1 MARTVKLLKNGADP
15 VGAPDFTLPVSILAQ
30 IIESLKVDI
39 VAQSIPMLNINLA
52 SVGDVT
58 LNVNITGTPT
68 INVQTSGGA
77 NIVIDKLTQ
86 GAYTERQSTLANN
99 GETATMSGSN
109 YTYRKGKF
117 FPRGCR
123 GYVNNVSVYCDNSDS
138 ASHTFTV
145 YFAVAP
151 GMGPIFSVTISV
163 SGNSSAVWRTA
174 TVRRFWNYD
183 SMFVYVRCDSDIYG
197 NVGQDNGTPY
207 DGYYSSDEVTWV
219 VGNLRYWIRV
229 GVTGETVGDL
239 PVSGTV
245 NTVEIPPVTS
255 KFVYLAQGSIAGGQ
269 TATLLNTVYGTGKL
283 TCFAIMFYMQS
294 GSVPPGSCYL
304 RLIVDGVLFE
314 VNMDVLYRVI
324 YDVKTVSPVSFNSYD
339 ITNQYYSLAFNFPV
353 CFRRSLKIE
362 VRNDSASGN
371 LMGVRGIVAYDLL
384 Q

>member
-39 VAQSIPMLNINLA
+39 VAQTLPTLNINLA

-99 GETATMSGSN
+99 GTTPTMVYLN
-109 YTYRKGKF
+109 LTNKRGKF

-123 GYVNNVSVYCDNSDS
+123 GFISSIEIYCANADT
-138 ASHTFTV
+138 AAHTFTIKI
-145 YFAVAP
+145 APMP
-151 GMGPIFSVTISV
+151 GMGPVATYTLSVAGGSSANWRSVTV
-163 SGNSSAVWRTA
+163 N
-174 TVRRFWNYD
+174 RFWNYD
-183 SMFVYVRCDSDIYG
+183 SLFIWVYSDSDGYG
-197 NVGQDNGTPY
+197 MLGYDTGTPY
-207 DGYYSSDEVTWV
+207 DYYVSTDEVSW
-219 VGNLRYWIRV
+219 GFFSCRFWFRV
-229 GVTGETVGDL
+229 NFSGQTIGDL
-239 PVSGTV
+239 PVSGTL

-255 KFVYLAQGSIAGGQ
+255 KFAYLAQGGIDGGQ
-269 TATLLNTVYGTGKL
+269 TATLLDTVYGAGKL
-283 TCFAIMFYMQS
+283 TCFAIMFYKQS
-294 GSVPPGSCYL
+294 GSVPPGNCYL

-314 VNMDVLYRVI
+314 VNMDVMYRVI
-324 YDVKTVSPVSFNSYD
+324 WDVKTVSPVSFNSYNLTD
-339 ITNQYYSLAFNFPV
+339 QNYSIAFNFPV
-353 CFRRSLKIE
+353 SFRRSLKIE
-362 VRNDSASGN
+362 VRSDAASGN
-371 LMGVRGIVAYDLL
+371 LLGVRGIVAYDLL